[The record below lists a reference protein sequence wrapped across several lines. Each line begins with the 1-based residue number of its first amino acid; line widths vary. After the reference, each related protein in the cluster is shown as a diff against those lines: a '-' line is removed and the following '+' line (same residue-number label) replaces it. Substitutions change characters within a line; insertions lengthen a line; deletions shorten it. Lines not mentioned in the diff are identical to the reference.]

1 MEKKGRHWK
10 DGRMIGE
17 EGKILE
23 RWEDVW
29 GRIEDTE
36 KMGG

>member
-1 MEKKGRHWK
+1 MEKKERYCK

-23 RWEDVW
+23 RLEDDW
-29 GRIEDTE
+29 RRREDTA
-36 KMGG
+36 KIGG